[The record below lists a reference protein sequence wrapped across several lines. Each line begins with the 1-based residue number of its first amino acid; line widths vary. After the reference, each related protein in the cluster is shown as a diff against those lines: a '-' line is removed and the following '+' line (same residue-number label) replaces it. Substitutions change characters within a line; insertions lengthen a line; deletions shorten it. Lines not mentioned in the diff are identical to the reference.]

1 VTIYRT
7 EQTAALGCYY
17 GGFQRRIPAKPQVLS
32 NSFRPY
38 LRLSAKFPQY
48 KPRWIQASWRGT
60 ANRVSVRN
68 CPSAVLNPPFC
79 IVNFKGREMSY
90 ASKIALVAALV
101 GIALGSTLTDASARG
116 RLFPVTLCG
125 PSLAYLC
132 PIHGYFDQPPFKY
145 NVAIYPGC
153 IQMQRVE
160 TPHGYR
166 RLPVLV
172 CG

>member
-1 VTIYRT
+1 MAVFSVGSRQNPKSSPIACGHIYS
-7 EQTAALGCYY
+7 
-17 GGFQRRIPAKPQVLS
+17 PP
-32 NSFRPY
+32 
-38 LRLSAKFPQY
+38 AKFPQY
-48 KPRWIQASWRGT
+48 EPRWIQASWRGT
-60 ANRVSVRN
+60 ANRVSVQQLPKRRFE
-68 CPSAVLNPPFC
+68 SSIC

-90 ASKIALVAALV
+90 VSKIALVAALV
-101 GIALGSTLTDASARG
+101 GMALGSTLTDASARG
-116 RLFPVTLCG
+116 RLFPMTLCG
-125 PSLAYLC
+125 PHLAYLC

>member
-1 VTIYRT
+1 MS
-7 EQTAALGCYY
+7 L
-17 GGFQRRIPAKPQVLS
+17 
-32 NSFRPY
+32 
-38 LRLSAKFPQY
+38 
-48 KPRWIQASWRGT
+48 RWIQASWRGT
-60 ANRVSVRN
+60 ANRVSVQELPKRRFESSI
-68 CPSAVLNPPFC
+68 CV
-79 IVNFKGREMSY
+79 VNFKGREMSY
-90 ASKIALVAALV
+90 VSKIALVAALV
-101 GIALGSTLTDASARG
+101 GMALGSTLTDASARG
-116 RLFPVTLCG
+116 RLFPMTRCG
-125 PSLAYLC
+125 PYLAYLC